1 MTPCIDFQ
9 FRPRFWRE
17 VYHGGIN
24 LRLAKAGT
32 TCCGIHQ
39 FCLTP
44 GCLNM
49 KASWNMK
56 RSENPYNKNL
66 CVDMCRQIYNIVYIL
81 IYRCT
86 CTYLHRT
93 ITLIHP
99 DVCSLLTMF
108 FRTSGASL
116 ITVGYSGHVL
126 FEGKRELKS
135 TSGLWILDLLIYNF
149 SMSVHLQK
157 INFANG
163 S

>member
-1 MTPCIDFQ
+1 
-9 FRPRFWRE
+9 
-17 VYHGGIN
+17 
-24 LRLAKAGT
+24 
-32 TCCGIHQ
+32 
-39 FCLTP
+39 
-44 GCLNM
+44 
-49 KASWNMK
+49 MK

-163 S
+163 SWKDGMHLSVVFNRSHCSGKDRKKNRTDSCVQQENSDSRTM